1 MNYRT
6 IEKIKIIT
14 GLSAMAIIVAAWLYP
29 VFFLIVNANKT
40 ASEYSKGSKTEIIWS
55 TSIFENAIKAWNKG
69 IGDGV
74 LNSLLYG
81 FAGSAL
87 AVFFAFL
94 AAFGIVRLK
103 MKNGLLW
110 FLLLYSGT
118 VFPFQM
124 YLLPLFE
131 AYVAVGIYNTKFGL
145 ILVYVGLCI
154 PFSTFVL
161 RGFFLTVPW
170 EIQEAAK
177 IEGATNFQI
186 LHKIMMPLAKAPIL
200 LVFLIQFTWIW
211 NDLLFGM
218 VLSRSVGVRP
228 ITTALIGMQ
237 NLYAQMDGPTILTAT
252 LLASIPTLLIFLL
265 LQKHFIRGLTLGSMN
280 AGKG

>member
-40 ASEYSKGSKTEIIWS
+40 ASEYSKGSKTEIIWG

-110 FLLLYSGT
+110 FLLIYSGT

-131 AYVAVGIYNTKFGL
+131 AYVAIGIYNTKFGL

-186 LHKIMMPLAKAPIL
+186 LRKIMLPLAKAPIL

>member
-1 MNYRT
+1 MNYKT
-6 IEKIKIIT
+6 LEKIKTSI
-14 GLSAMAIIVAAWLYP
+14 GFAGMAIVVICWIYP
-29 VFFLIVNANKT
+29 VFFLVVNANKT
-40 ASEYSKGSKTEIIWS
+40 ASEYAKGEKTEIILG
-55 TSIFENAIKAWNKG
+55 TSFIDNTIKAWNKG

-74 LNSLLYG
+74 YNSLIYG
-81 FAGSAL
+81 FFGSAL
-87 AVFFAFL
+87 AVIIAFL

-103 MKNGLLW
+103 MKHGLLW
-110 FLLLYSGT
+110 FLLIYSGT

-131 AYVAVGIYNTKFGL
+131 AYVTVGIYNTKFGL
-145 ILVYVGLCI
+145 ILLYVAICI
-154 PFSTFVL
+154 PFATFVL

-170 EIQEAAK
+170 ELQEAAK

-186 LHKIMMPLAKAPIL
+186 LYKVMMPLAKAPLL

-218 VLSRSVGVRP
+218 VLSRSVSVRP
-228 ITTALIGMQ
+228 ITTALAGMQ

-252 LLASIPTLLIFLL
+252 VMASLPTLIIFLL
-265 LQKHFIRGLTLGSMN
+265 LQKHFIRGLTLGSMGT
-280 AGKG
+280 GKG

>member
-6 IEKIKIIT
+6 IEKIKIVA

-29 VFFLIVNANKT
+29 VFFLMVNANKT
-40 ASEYSKGSKTEIIWS
+40 ASEYSQGSKTEIIWG

-74 LNSLLYG
+74 FNSLLYG
-81 FAGSAL
+81 FVGSGI
-87 AVFFAFL
+87 AVFVAFI

-110 FLLLYSGT
+110 FLLIYSGT

-186 LHKIMMPLAKAPIL
+186 LYKIMMPLAKVPIL

-228 ITTALIGMQ
+228 ITTALVGMQ

-252 LLASIPTLLIFLL
+252 LMASIPTLLIFLL

>member
-6 IEKIKIIT
+6 IEKIKIVV

-29 VFFLIVNANKT
+29 VFFLMVNANKT
-40 ASEYSKGSKTEIIWS
+40 ASEYSQGSKTEIIWG

-74 LNSLLYG
+74 FNSLLYG
-81 FAGSAL
+81 FVGSGI
-87 AVFFAFL
+87 AVFVAFI

-110 FLLLYSGT
+110 FLLIYSGT

-161 RGFFLTVPW
+161 RGFFITVPW

-186 LHKIMMPLAKAPIL
+186 LYKIMMPLAKAPIL

-228 ITTALIGMQ
+228 ITTALVGMQ

-252 LLASIPTLLIFLL
+252 LMASIPTLLIFLL

>member
-1 MNYRT
+1 
-6 IEKIKIIT
+6 
-14 GLSAMAIIVAAWLYP
+14 
-29 VFFLIVNANKT
+29 
-40 ASEYSKGSKTEIIWS
+40 
-55 TSIFENAIKAWNKG
+55 
-69 IGDGV
+69 
-74 LNSLLYG
+74 
-81 FAGSAL
+81 
-87 AVFFAFL
+87 
-94 AAFGIVRLK
+94 
-103 MKNGLLW
+103 
-110 FLLLYSGT
+110 
-118 VFPFQM
+118 M

-131 AYVAVGIYNTKFGL
+131 AYVAIGIYNTKIGL

-154 PFSTFVL
+154 PFATFVL

-186 LHKIMMPLAKAPIL
+186 LYKIMMPMAKAPIL

-228 ITTALIGMQ
+228 ITTVLTGMKD
-237 NLYAQMDGPTILTAT
+237 LYASMDGPTILTAT
-252 LLASIPTLLIFLL
+252 VMASIPTLLIFLL

>member
-6 IEKIKIIT
+6 IEKIKIVA

-29 VFFLIVNANKT
+29 VFFLMVNANKT
-40 ASEYSKGSKTEIIWS
+40 ASEYSQGSKTEIIWG

-74 LNSLLYG
+74 FNSLLYG
-81 FAGSAL
+81 FVGSGI
-87 AVFFAFL
+87 AVFVAFI

-110 FLLLYSGT
+110 FLLIYSGT

-154 PFSTFVL
+154 PFSTFIL

-186 LHKIMMPLAKAPIL
+186 LYKIMMPLARAPIL

-228 ITTALIGMQ
+228 ITTALVGMQ

-252 LLASIPTLLIFLL
+252 LMASIPTLLIFLL

>member
-6 IEKIKIIT
+6 IEKIKIVA

-29 VFFLIVNANKT
+29 VFFLMVNANKT
-40 ASEYSKGSKTEIIWS
+40 ASEYSQGSKTEIIWG
-55 TSIFENAIKAWNKG
+55 TSIFENTIKAWNKG

-74 LNSLLYG
+74 FNSLLYG
-81 FAGSAL
+81 FVGSGI
-87 AVFFAFL
+87 AVFVAFI

-110 FLLLYSGT
+110 FLLIYSGT

-154 PFSTFVL
+154 PFSTFIL

-186 LHKIMMPLAKAPIL
+186 LYKIMMPLARAPIL

-228 ITTALIGMQ
+228 ITTALVGMQ

-252 LLASIPTLLIFLL
+252 LMASIPTLLIFLL
-265 LQKHFIRGLTLGSMN
+265 LQKHFIRGLTLVSMN
-280 AGKG
+280 AGIV

>member
-40 ASEYSKGSKTEIIWS
+40 ASEYSKGSKTEIIWG

-228 ITTALIGMQ
+228 ITTALVGMQ

>member
-6 IEKIKIIT
+6 IEKIKIVV

-29 VFFLIVNANKT
+29 VFFLMVNANKT
-40 ASEYSKGSKTEIIWS
+40 ASEYSQGSKTEIIWG

-74 LNSLLYG
+74 FNSLLYG
-81 FAGSAL
+81 FVGSGI
-87 AVFFAFL
+87 AVFVAFI

-110 FLLLYSGT
+110 FLLIYSGT

-186 LHKIMMPLAKAPIL
+186 LYKIMMPLARAPIL

-228 ITTALIGMQ
+228 ITTALVGMQ

-252 LLASIPTLLIFLL
+252 LMASIPTLLIFLL

>member
-6 IEKIKIIT
+6 IEKIKIVA

-29 VFFLIVNANKT
+29 VFFLMVNANKT
-40 ASEYSKGSKTEIIWS
+40 ASEYSQGSKTEIIWG

-74 LNSLLYG
+74 FNSLLYG
-81 FAGSAL
+81 FVGSGI
-87 AVFFAFL
+87 AVFVAFI

-110 FLLLYSGT
+110 FLLIYSGT

-154 PFSTFVL
+154 PFATFVL

-186 LHKIMMPLAKAPIL
+186 LYKNNKDK
-200 LVFLIQFTWIW
+200 FKY
-211 NDLLFGM
+211 
-218 VLSRSVGVRP
+218 S
-228 ITTALIGMQ
+228 
-237 NLYAQMDGPTILTAT
+237 
-252 LLASIPTLLIFLL
+252 
-265 LQKHFIRGLTLGSMN
+265 
-280 AGKG
+280 

>member
-1 MNYRT
+1 
-6 IEKIKIIT
+6 
-14 GLSAMAIIVAAWLYP
+14 MAIIVAAWLYP

-131 AYVAVGIYNTKFGL
+131 PPQVQVPDPVIFPNFHSPTYL
-145 ILVYVGLCI
+145 S
-154 PFSTFVL
+154 PF
-161 RGFFLTVPW
+161 
-170 EIQEAAK
+170 K
-177 IEGATNFQI
+177 
-186 LHKIMMPLAKAPIL
+186 
-200 LVFLIQFTWIW
+200 
-211 NDLLFGM
+211 
-218 VLSRSVGVRP
+218 
-228 ITTALIGMQ
+228 
-237 NLYAQMDGPTILTAT
+237 
-252 LLASIPTLLIFLL
+252 
-265 LQKHFIRGLTLGSMN
+265 
-280 AGKG
+280 

>member
-6 IEKIKIIT
+6 IEKIKIVA

-29 VFFLIVNANKT
+29 VFFLMVNANKT
-40 ASEYSKGSKTEIIWS
+40 ASEYSQGSKTEIIWG

-74 LNSLLYG
+74 FNSLLYG
-81 FAGSAL
+81 FVGSGI
-87 AVFFAFL
+87 AVFVAFI

-110 FLLLYSGT
+110 FLLIYSGT

-145 ILVYVGLCI
+145 ILVYVGICI

-186 LHKIMMPLAKAPIL
+186 LYKIMMPLARAPIL

-228 ITTALIGMQ
+228 ITTALVGMQ

-252 LLASIPTLLIFLL
+252 LMASIPTLFIFLL

>member
-6 IEKIKIIT
+6 IEKIKIVA

-29 VFFLIVNANKT
+29 VFFLMVNANKT
-40 ASEYSKGSKTEIIWS
+40 ASEYSQGSKTEIIWG

-74 LNSLLYG
+74 FNSLLYG
-81 FAGSAL
+81 FVGSGI
-87 AVFFAFL
+87 AVFVAFI

-110 FLLLYSGT
+110 FLLIYSGT

-145 ILVYVGLCI
+145 ILVYVGICI
-154 PFSTFVL
+154 PFATFVL

-186 LHKIMMPLAKAPIL
+186 LYKIMMPLARAPIL

-228 ITTALIGMQ
+228 ITTALVGMQ

-252 LLASIPTLLIFLL
+252 LMASIPTLLIFLL

>member
-6 IEKIKIIT
+6 IEKIKIVA

-29 VFFLIVNANKT
+29 VFFLMVNANKT
-40 ASEYSKGSKTEIIWS
+40 ASEYSQGSKTEIIWG
-55 TSIFENAIKAWNKG
+55 TSIFENTIKAWNKG

-74 LNSLLYG
+74 FNSLLYG
-81 FAGSAL
+81 FVGSGI
-87 AVFFAFL
+87 AVFVAFI

-103 MKNGLLW
+103 IKNGLLW
-110 FLLLYSGT
+110 FLLIYSGT

-186 LHKIMMPLAKAPIL
+186 LYKIMMPLARAPIL

-228 ITTALIGMQ
+228 ITTALVGMQ

-252 LLASIPTLLIFLL
+252 LMASIPTLLIFLL

>member
-6 IEKIKIIT
+6 IEKIKIVA
-14 GLSAMAIIVAAWLYP
+14 GLSAMAIIVVAWLYP
-29 VFFLIVNANKT
+29 VFFLMVNANKT
-40 ASEYSKGSKTEIIWS
+40 ASEYSQGSKTEIIWG

-74 LNSLLYG
+74 FNSLLYG
-81 FAGSAL
+81 FVGSGI
-87 AVFFAFL
+87 AVFVAFI

-110 FLLLYSGT
+110 FLLIYSGT

-154 PFSTFVL
+154 PFSTFIL

-186 LHKIMMPLAKAPIL
+186 LYKIMMPLARAPIL

-228 ITTALIGMQ
+228 ITTALVGMQ

-252 LLASIPTLLIFLL
+252 LMASIPTLLIFLL

>member
-6 IEKIKIIT
+6 IEKIKIVA
-14 GLSAMAIIVAAWLYP
+14 GLSAMAIIVVAWLYP
-29 VFFLIVNANKT
+29 VFFLMVNANKT
-40 ASEYSKGSKTEIIWS
+40 ASEYSQGSKTEIIWG

-74 LNSLLYG
+74 FNSLLYG
-81 FAGSAL
+81 FVGSGI
-87 AVFFAFL
+87 AVFVAFI

-110 FLLLYSGT
+110 FLLIYSGT

-145 ILVYVGLCI
+145 ILVYVGICI
-154 PFSTFVL
+154 PFATFVL

-186 LHKIMMPLAKAPIL
+186 LYKIMMPLARAPIL

-228 ITTALIGMQ
+228 ITTALVGMQ

-252 LLASIPTLLIFLL
+252 LMASIPTLLIFLL

>member
-6 IEKIKIIT
+6 IEKIKIVA

-29 VFFLIVNANKT
+29 VFFLMVNANKT
-40 ASEYSKGSKTEIIWS
+40 ASEYSQGSKTEIIWG

-74 LNSLLYG
+74 FNSLLYG
-81 FAGSAL
+81 FVGSGI
-87 AVFFAFL
+87 AVFVAFI

-110 FLLLYSGT
+110 FLLIYSGT

-154 PFSTFVL
+154 PFSTFIL

-186 LHKIMMPLAKAPIL
+186 LYKIMMPLARAPIL

-228 ITTALIGMQ
+228 ITTALVGMQ

-252 LLASIPTLLIFLL
+252 LMASIPTLLIFLL

-280 AGKG
+280 SGKG

>member
-1 MNYRT
+1 MNYKT
-6 IEKIKIIT
+6 KEKVNLTVGYI
-14 GLSAMAIIVAAWLYP
+14 GMIIVVMAWIYP

-40 ASEYSKGSKTEIIWS
+40 ASEYSKGDKTEIIFG
-55 TSIFENAIKAWNKG
+55 TAFIDNAIKAWNKG

-74 LNSLLYG
+74 LNSLIYG
-81 FAGSAL
+81 FCGSSL
-87 AVFFAFL
+87 AVIFAFL

-110 FLLLYSGT
+110 FLLIYSGT

-131 AYVAVGIYNTKFGL
+131 AYVVIGIYNTKFGL
-145 ILVYVGLCI
+145 ILMYVSICI
-154 PFSTFVL
+154 PFATFVL

-170 EIQEAAK
+170 ELQELAK
-177 IEGATNFQI
+177 IEGASNLQI
-186 LHKIMMPLAKAPIL
+186 LYKIMMPLAKAPLL

-218 VLSRSVGVRP
+218 VLSRSTSVRP
-228 ITTALIGMQ
+228 VTSALVGMQ
-237 NLYAQMDGPTILTAT
+237 NLYAQMDGPTILMAT
-252 LLASIPTLLIFLL
+252 VMASIPTLVIFLL
-265 LQKHFIRGLTLGSMN
+265 LQRHFIRGLTLGSMGT
-280 AGKG
+280 GKG

>member
-6 IEKIKIIT
+6 IEKIKIVA

-40 ASEYSKGSKTEIIWS
+40 ASEYSQGSKTEIIWG

-74 LNSLLYG
+74 FNSLLYG
-81 FAGSAL
+81 FVGSGI
-87 AVFFAFL
+87 AVFVAFI

-110 FLLLYSGT
+110 FLLIYSGT

-145 ILVYVGLCI
+145 ILVYAGLCI
-154 PFSTFVL
+154 PFATFIL

-186 LHKIMMPLAKAPIL
+186 LYKIMMPLARAPIL

-228 ITTALIGMQ
+228 ITTALVGMQ

-252 LLASIPTLLIFLL
+252 LMASIPTLLIFLL

>member
-6 IEKIKIIT
+6 VEKIKILS
-14 GLSAMAIIVAAWLYP
+14 GLSAMAIIVMAWLYP
-29 VFFLIVNANKT
+29 VFFLLINANKT
-40 ASEYSKGSKTEIIWS
+40 ASEYSKGDKTEIIWG
-55 TSIFENAIKAWNKG
+55 TSIFKNAVTAWNKG

-74 LNSLLYG
+74 LNSLFYG
-81 FAGSAL
+81 LVGSGL
-87 AVFFAFL
+87 AVFFAFI
-94 AAFGIVRLK
+94 AAYGIVRLK
-103 MKNGLLW
+103 IKNGLLW
-110 FLLLYSGT
+110 FLIIYSGT

-131 AYVAVGIYNTKFGL
+131 AFVAVGIYNTKFGL

-154 PFSTFVL
+154 PFATFVL

-186 LHKIMMPLAKAPIL
+186 LHKVMMPMAKAPIL

-218 VLSRSVGVRP
+218 VLSRSIGVRP
-228 ITTALIGMQ
+228 VTTVLAGMKD
-237 NLYAQMDGPTILTAT
+237 LYASMDGPTILTAT
-252 LLASIPTLLIFLL
+252 VMASIPTLLIFLL

>member
-6 IEKIKIIT
+6 IEKIKIVA
-14 GLSAMAIIVAAWLYP
+14 GLSAMAIIVVAWLYP
-29 VFFLIVNANKT
+29 VFFLMVNANKT
-40 ASEYSKGSKTEIIWS
+40 ASEYSQGSKTEIIWG

-74 LNSLLYG
+74 FNSLLYG
-81 FAGSAL
+81 FVGSGI
-87 AVFFAFL
+87 AVFVAFI

-110 FLLLYSGT
+110 FLLIYSGT

-154 PFSTFVL
+154 PFSTFIL

-186 LHKIMMPLAKAPIL
+186 LYKIMMPLARAPIL

-228 ITTALIGMQ
+228 ITTALVGMQ
-237 NLYAQMDGPTILTAT
+237 NLYAQMDGPIILTAT
-252 LLASIPTLLIFLL
+252 LMASIPTLLIFLL